1 MTGSRSLRS
10 TACATMHLDL
20 AVALTVLVLG
30 GCARTP
36 TQDPPAVP
44 VPRSPDLPVLGV
56 AIVEPASDVADLS
69 AAVRHV
75 LRADGSRIE
84 ASPATEAACAD
95 GENDAAIVPADPGD
109 GAAAPDAQGPN
120 TAPSVAPAADPAG
133 EAMAPA
139 AGFVPGSAPRD
150 AIAAAWSQYCVSTD
164 LTPTQWGIIGR
175 TSMPAALAA
184 RWVERCRPAP

>member
-10 TACATMHLDL
+10 TACATTHLDL
-20 AVALTVLVLG
+20 AVALTMLVLG

-36 TQDPPAVP
+36 TQDPPVVP

-75 LRADGSRIE
+75 LRADGSRLY
-84 ASPATEAACAD
+84 ALPATDAACAD
-95 GENDAAIVPADPGD
+95 GENDSGIAPADPGD
-109 GAAAPDAQGPN
+109 EAAAPDAQAPN
-120 TAPSVAPAADPAG
+120 TAPAVEPVADPAD
-133 EAMAPA
+133 EAAAPA
-139 AGFVPGSAPRD
+139 LTLVPGSAPRD
-150 AIAAAWSQYCVSTD
+150 EIAAAWSQYCVTTD
-164 LTPTQWGIIGR
+164 LTPAQWGIIDR